1 VPPCVQITEVLL
13 AGNFDDVLE
22 VVLSYVEEST
32 NNDDNIRK
40 RRQIDKD
47 ITSLELKKSRVT
59 HMLIDGTISKEVY
72 DERFLEFTRK
82 LHTLS
87 DKRKLL
93 SDSISIKNDISR
105 RMSELR
111 ETLEREEIVSFHRSL
126 EKVIATTTNERS
138 FRKWDI

>member
-1 VPPCVQITEVLL
+1 
-13 AGNFDDVLE
+13 
-22 VVLSYVEEST
+22 VEEST

-40 RRQIDKD
+40 RQQMDKD
-47 ITSLELKKSRVT
+47 ISSLESKKSRVT
-59 HMLIDGTISKEVY
+59 DMLIDGTISKEVY
-72 DERFLEFTRK
+72 DEKLLEFTRK

-93 SDSISIKNDISR
+93 SDSISTKNDISR

-111 ETLEREEIVSFHRSL
+111 ETLEREEIVSFRKSL

-138 FRKWDI
+138 FKKWDI

>member
-1 VPPCVQITEVLL
+1 MPPCVQITEVLL

-22 VVLSYVEEST
+22 VVLSYVGEST

-40 RRQIDKD
+40 RQQIDKD
-47 ITSLELKKSRVT
+47 ISSLESKKTRVT
-59 HMLIDGTISKEVY
+59 HMLIDDTISKKVY
-72 DERFLEFTRK
+72 DEKFLEFTRK

-93 SDSISIKNDISR
+93 YDSISTKNDISR
-105 RMSELR
+105 CMSELR
-111 ETLEREEIVSFHRSL
+111 ETLEHEEIVSFHKSL